1 MSDIAIKIEHLTKV
15 YKIFDKPTDRVKEAL
30 NPFGKRYSKDFYAL
44 NDLNIEIKKG
54 ETVGIIGKNGAGKS
68 TLLKIITGVLTPT
81 SGNIQVNGR
90 IASLLELG
98 AGFNPEMTGI
108 ENIYMNGSIMGYSRE
123 DMDARLQNIVDFADI
138 GEFINQPV
146 KMYSSGMFARLAFA
160 VNAFVEPDI
169 LIVDEAL
176 SVGDVSFQAK
186 CISKMRQLM
195 EKGVTILF
203 VTHDISSVKSFCNKC
218 IYMRKGTLYME
229 GPSDEITDVYLRETR
244 DEMNGYNQNVEVPVL
259 QSFTSYSN
267 DDVSFKRDSEFSKR
281 SGFFRQGNNKAEF
294 TALDVVDDEGNNVLI
309 AEFDQKIHIRMY
321 IVFNEDVNV
330 AVGYHIRDDKNQ
342 ELLGTFLPI
351 EENGKLI
358 NGSKGDGVVVE
369 FITKLPLIEGNYNI
383 TLVISQPVNGGTS
396 AVFCDL
402 IENAYVFNV
411 EARRPTKIWNKVYIP
426 VDYKASYVKN
436 VINKIQL
443 KCSCCGN
450 FVDEYIPIPAFYIEE
465 QLKNGVTRIA
475 VPEMVNGEAY
485 SCPHCG
491 AADRDRAYAV
501 WMDRCLPK
509 DRLFKILDIAPS
521 VPLQRFIKRTFPK
534 ADYKTG
540 DLFMEGVD
548 YKLDIMNMHQ
558 LADNSIDFFVCSH
571 VLEHVR
577 DDIQAMK
584 ELHRVLSPNGCG
596 ILVVPIDLLQ
606 EEIDEDPDCTDISER
621 WRRFGQDDHIR
632 KYSRQGYR
640 DRLNSVFNVEMCR
653 KEFFG
658 ELAMI
663 ENALIDESTVYIVR
677 KKK

>member
-81 SGNIQVNGR
+81 SGNIHVNGR

-108 ENIYMNGSIMGYSRE
+108 ENIYMNGSIMGYSKE
-123 DMDARLQNIVDFADI
+123 DMDARLQSIVDFADI

-244 DEMNGYNQNVEVPVL
+244 DEMNGYNQNIEVPVL

-342 ELLGTFLPI
+342 ELLGTFLSI

-369 FITKLPLIEGNYNI
+369 FITKLPLIEGDYNI
-383 TLVISQPVNGGTS
+383 TLVISQPISENS
-396 AVFCDL
+396 SVFCDYV
-402 IENAYVFNV
+402 ENAYIFRMAKRN
-411 EARRPTKIWNKVYIP
+411 PSKIWNLVYIP
-426 VDYKASYVKN
+426 NKYKVHYV
-436 VINKIQL
+436 
-443 KCSCCGN
+443 
-450 FVDEYIPIPAFYIEE
+450 
-465 QLKNGVTRIA
+465 
-475 VPEMVNGEAY
+475 
-485 SCPHCG
+485 
-491 AADRDRAYAV
+491 
-501 WMDRCLPK
+501 
-509 DRLFKILDIAPS
+509 
-521 VPLQRFIKRTFPK
+521 PK
-534 ADYKTG
+534 AD
-540 DLFMEGVD
+540 E
-548 YKLDIMNMHQ
+548 
-558 LADNSIDFFVCSH
+558 A
-571 VLEHVR
+571 E
-577 DDIQAMK
+577 
-584 ELHRVLSPNGCG
+584 
-596 ILVVPIDLLQ
+596 
-606 EEIDEDPDCTDISER
+606 
-621 WRRFGQDDHIR
+621 
-632 KYSRQGYR
+632 
-640 DRLNSVFNVEMCR
+640 
-653 KEFFG
+653 
-658 ELAMI
+658 
-663 ENALIDESTVYIVR
+663 
-677 KKK
+677 